1 MSSRPP
7 TNRGPDS
14 ARRLPAEAGA
24 DSPRRPATNRGAQ
37 AGALLLSPAL
47 LGAAVGLGI
56 GSALGVPALLAI
68 VGVFAGLIGGFFLV
82 HARFRDL

>member
-1 MSSRPP
+1 MKRPP
-7 TNRGPDS
+7 PTDRGDDS
-14 ARRLPAEAGA
+14 RSRLP
-24 DSPRRPATNRGAQ
+24 TNRGAQ

-47 LGAAVGLGI
+47 AGAGIGLGI
-56 GSALGVPALLAI
+56 GSAVGAPALLAI